1 MVNGASLIGALL
13 LGGVY
18 LSCNYIHSLTALFR
32 RRWLSF
38 SSGVS
43 VAYVFVD
50 VLPQLEMQQR
60 AMAPSIVGAALFPE
74 KRIYLFALLGFVVFY
89 GLARLAR
96 ARETTVPA
104 AAETGAF
111 DARLWL
117 HITGFVLYNLL
128 IGHLLVDRAAAGALA
143 LGAYVVAM
151 ALHIVVI
158 DQELVADLGGA
169 YGRTFRWGLAAS
181 VVAGCSIGT
190 SGWIPAAAFSRFY
203 AFIAGGVVLL
213 SAKAELP
220 EGTGG
225 RFSWFVLGAALTAAV
240 LLVA

>member
-1 MVNGASLIGALL
+1 MVNAGSLIGALL

-60 AMAPSIVGAALFPE
+60 AMAPSILGAAVFPE

-89 GLARLAR
+89 GLA
-96 ARETTVPA
+96 
-104 AAETGAF
+104 
-111 DARLWL
+111 
-117 HITGFVLYNLL
+117 
-128 IGHLLVDRAAAGALA
+128 

-151 ALHIVVI
+151 ALHLVAI
-158 DQELVADLGGA
+158 DQELVADLGAA
-169 YGRTFRWGLAAS
+169 YGRTFRWGLPAG
-181 VVAGCSIGT
+181 VVTGCSIGT